1 MPTSREVIVN
11 NHLWSVANW
20 TTVIWVFFAKGD
32 LSGNKSGNHS
42 GGAMTPGENFK
53 SDQPVM
59 MTKEL
64 RHL

>member
-1 MPTSREVIVN
+1 MIVN

-20 TTVIWVFFAKGD
+20 TTAKGD

-42 GGAMTPGENFK
+42 GRAMTPGENFK
-53 SDQPVM
+53 SGQPVM